1 MIVDFVKRVKGISGI
16 LREKRIMPQTTV
28 IFFRESNGKVPV
40 IEWLDSIKNRPKARV
55 KVLKLIQ
62 RLKEV
67 GNKLRR
73 PESDYLRDGI
83 YELRIRHERINYRV
97 LYFFSGQDVAVLS
110 GGLVKKDVV
119 PEPDIRRAIDRKRQ
133 FMIAP
138 EFHSFLGS
146 ERYV

>member
-1 MIVDFVKRVKGISGI
+1 MDPACSSHEG
-16 LREKRIMPQTTV
+16 
-28 IFFRESNGKVPV
+28 
-40 IEWLDSIKNRPKARV
+40 
-55 KVLKLIQ
+55 
-62 RLKEV
+62 V
-67 GNKLRR
+67 GLLFAL
-73 PESDYLRDGI
+73 E
-83 YELRIRHERINYRV
+83 RHERINHRV

-119 PEPDIRRAIDRKRQ
+119 PESDIRRAIDRKRQ

>member
-1 MIVDFVKRVKGISGI
+1 M
-16 LREKRIMPQTTV
+16 
-28 IFFRESNGKVPV
+28 

-73 PESDYLRDGI
+73 PESDNLREGI
-83 YELRIRHERINYRV
+83 YELRIRHEIINYRV
-97 LYFFSGQDVAVLS
+97 LCFFSGENIAVPS

-119 PEPDIRRAIDRKRQ
+119 PGPDIKRAIDRKRQ